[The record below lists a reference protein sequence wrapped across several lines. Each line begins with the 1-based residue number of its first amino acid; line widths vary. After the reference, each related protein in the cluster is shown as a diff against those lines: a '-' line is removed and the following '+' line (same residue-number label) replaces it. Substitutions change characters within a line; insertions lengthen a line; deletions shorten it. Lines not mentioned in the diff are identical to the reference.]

1 MTVLRHKGYI
11 AEIDIDEED
20 GLFFGQV
27 VNAPGVITFYGRDL
41 GELKTEFAK
50 SVAVYEDLCK
60 KHGIEEGGPQSGR
73 LVVQMPP
80 DQRARVSAAAARA
93 GKSVNAWVLEALDRA
108 ATEAL
113 AKPTPRHALS
123 DT

>member
-27 VNAPGVITFYGRDL
+27 INVPGVITFYGRDVA
-41 GELKTEFAK
+41 ELNTEFAK
-50 SVAVYEDLCK
+50 SVAAYEDLCK
-60 KHGIEEGGPQSGR
+60 KHSIEEGGPQRRR
-73 LVVQMPP
+73 LLVQIPP
-80 DQRARVSAAAARA
+80 DQRARIAAAAARS

-123 DT
+123 DP